1 MTGFPCE
8 LDEIV
13 KLCKKKNIKI
23 IEDCAHSIGTKYQN
37 KHVGNF
43 GVCGVFSFYPTKQIT
58 TGEGGVV
65 ISNNKKLIKK
75 IKVLK
80 AIRSIHL

>member
-1 MTGFPCE
+1 MHIQLE
-8 LDEIV
+8 Q
-13 KLCKKKNIKI
+13 
-23 IEDCAHSIGTKYQN
+23 KYQN

-75 IKVLK
+75 WYWKQ
-80 AIRSIHL
+80 